1 MIAFTIN
8 KTKFVCSIALMLLAA
23 EWSLGQTLSQK
34 IDAEVAKPIADF
46 EKKAAPLCSDLEF
59 IRRVTLDLIGTIPTV
74 EQSRE
79 FVKSTNVNKRSEL
92 VDALLASPAHA
103 WHFTMVLDVT
113 WMERR
118 ADKHVPSANWKQY
131 LRESL
136 LANKPYDVMVKE
148 ILSADGVD
156 AKMRPAAK
164 FYLDREGEPHL
175 ITRDISR
182 LFLGVNWQCA
192 QCHDHPRVED
202 YKQDMYYGLFAFCI
216 TAIFPQ

>member
-79 FVKSTNVNKRSEL
+79 FVKARMRIKVGTGGCIASKSRSFL
-92 VDALLASPAHA
+92 VFRNGA
-103 WHFTMVLDVT
+103 
-113 WMERR
+113 
-118 ADKHVPSANWKQY
+118 
-131 LRESL
+131 
-136 LANKPYDVMVKE
+136 
-148 ILSADGVD
+148 GC
-156 AKMRPAAK
+156 
-164 FYLDREGEPHL
+164 YLDG
-175 ITRDISR
+175 TQ
-182 LFLGVNWQCA
+182 G
-192 QCHDHPRVED
+192 
-202 YKQDMYYGLFAFCI
+202 G
-216 TAIFPQ
+216 